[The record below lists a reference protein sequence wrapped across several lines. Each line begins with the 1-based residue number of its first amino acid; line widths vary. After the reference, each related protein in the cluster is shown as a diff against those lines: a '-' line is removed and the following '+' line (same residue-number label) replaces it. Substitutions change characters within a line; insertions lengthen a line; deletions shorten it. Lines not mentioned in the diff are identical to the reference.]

1 MIRCIVKA
9 AGFLCLYLSMVA
21 HAADYSGGWVLNANA
36 HLNRLA
42 IETDK
47 DSPDIDPNYAV
58 DINAG
63 YYFNRWIAVEGG
75 AYAASSAI
83 TTPASDIVSSYQ
95 VTIDSDGLTLGFK
108 PTWRINKQH
117 ELALRIGVFYW
128 RSELTVEESFGGD
141 VTPGT
146 STDSDSGLGTYM
158 HIAWH
163 YWFNQHWA
171 FNTQLSSYQQ
181 NDLFKDDSNKSFG
194 LTSKALSL
202 GGVYKF

>member
-128 RSELTVEESFGGD
+128 R
-141 VTPGT
+141 
-146 STDSDSGLGTYM
+146 
-158 HIAWH
+158 
-163 YWFNQHWA
+163 
-171 FNTQLSSYQQ
+171 
-181 NDLFKDDSNKSFG
+181 
-194 LTSKALSL
+194 
-202 GGVYKF
+202 